1 MIQEIMAKILNLDVG
16 TYYHNVGS
24 LHVKEEKITDKHI
37 TLIDFPEFHPME
49 LGDILLLR
57 KFFDPDHQF
66 EPSIFEL
73 TSQLQQYL
81 KFFKS

>member
-1 MIQEIMAKILNLDVG
+1 MAKILGLDVG

-24 LHVKEEKITDKHI
+24 LHVKKEHITDKHI
-37 TLIDFPEFHPME
+37 TLIDLPEFHPME

-57 KFFDPDHQF
+57 KFFDPDQEL

-73 TSQLQQYL
+73 TSLLQQYL
-81 KFFKS
+81 KFFKT